1 MLRNY
6 IKIALR
12 HLRTNRAFSFINI
25 AGLAVGIAA
34 FLLILEYVSFERS
47 YNQFHRKLPSLYRVL
62 IADKEGKA
70 DESVMPGI
78 GPAVKPD
85 LGEIAGF
92 CRVASGVG
100 QGIVTITDGGAGL
113 RSFRETDVLQVDGS
127 FFDLFSF
134 PITAGQP
141 ARLTQP
147 NTVAMSE
154 TAARKYFADQPALGK
169 VLTMNNQF
177 GKTPYTVVA
186 VYADMPA
193 NSDIRADLVLSLA
206 TLNNPA
212 NLNGNSWADPKGLE
226 SNYLETYL
234 QLPET
239 ITLSSLESKLTRLIR
254 QKSPGFADS
263 KASLK
268 LQPVDQIHLAA
279 SLADTYPTSA
289 KLSFVYFISGIA
301 LLILLIA
308 WFNYVNLS
316 TVASLKRSKEV
327 GIRKVA
333 GATRQALIG
342 QFLGE
347 SMLLNIVGFGLGLL
361 LLMVVQQ
368 PFNELVGRQLSLSVL
383 ASGSLWVSG
392 LVFLIIGALASG
404 GYTAFALSGM
414 SPINTLKGNG
424 RAVTGRNRLSWSAGT
439 LRKSLVVFQFAVSIA
454 LIVATVI
461 LYRQLQFMQN
471 QDLGV
476 STAQVLVIRGP
487 EANKDSTFKQRS
499 SAFRNELAGQSF
511 VQRVS
516 LTGTVPGQYYSFATS
531 GITKVRN
538 ARPDDDKQTYNIAIV
553 DDQYMDTFGIRLAA
567 GRNMTPAEAQS
578 GWQSHRVMLNETAVQ
593 LLGFSSAQ
601 AAVGQ
606 QLNWQGG
613 SEIVGVMKDYH
624 HQSLQQSIGPIV
636 FQPAYNNHY
645 YALKLATQNGPIQ
658 GNVARLSDL
667 YRQYFPGNPFE
678 YYFAD
683 ENYNKQYQT
692 EQQYGRIFT
701 VAASL
706 AILIACLGLFGLAA
720 FTAEQ
725 RTKEIGVRKVLGASV
740 VSVVALLSKDFL
752 KLVLIALL
760 LASPVA
766 WYAMHRWL
774 QDFAYKID
782 IEWWMFAGA
791 GLLALSIAL
800 LTVSFQSVKAALT
813 NPVKS
818 LRSE

>member
-1 MLRNY
+1 ML
-6 IKIALR
+6 A
-12 HLRTNRAFSFINI
+12 
-25 AGLAVGIAA
+25 
-34 FLLILEYVSFERS
+34 
-47 YNQFHRKLPSLYRVL
+47 
-62 IADKEGKA
+62 
-70 DESVMPGI
+70 
-78 GPAVKPD
+78 
-85 LGEIAGF
+85 
-92 CRVASGVG
+92 
-100 QGIVTITDGGAGL
+100 
-113 RSFRETDVLQVDGS
+113 DGS

-134 PITAGQP
+134 PVMAGQP
-141 ARLTQP
+141 TRLTQP
-147 NTVAMSE
+147 NTVAMSAA
-154 TAARKYFADQPALGK
+154 AARKYFADKPALGQ
-169 VLTMNNQF
+169 VLTLNNQF

-186 VYADMPA
+186 VYTDIPG
-193 NSDIRADLVLSLA
+193 NSDIQADMVFSLT

-212 NLNGNSWADPKGLE
+212 NLNGSGWADPKGLE
-226 SNYLETYL
+226 SNYLNTYL
-234 QLPET
+234 QLAGAANVP
-239 ITLSSLESKLTRLIR
+239 SLESKLTRLIV
-254 QKSPGFADS
+254 QKNARFAET

-268 LQPVDQIHLAA
+268 LQPVRQIHLAD
-279 SLADTYPTSA
+279 SLADTYPTTG
-289 KLSFVYFISGIA
+289 KLSFVYLIGGVA

-333 GATRQALIG
+333 GATRGALIG

-347 SMLLNIVGFGLGLL
+347 SLLLNILGFGLGLL
-361 LLMVVQQ
+361 LLMMLQKS
-368 PFNELVGRQLSLSVL
+368 FNELIGKQLSLNIL
-383 ASGSLWVSG
+383 AVGNLWIAG
-392 LVFLIIGALASG
+392 LVFLVIGALASG

-424 RAVTGRNRLSWSAGT
+424 QATTGRSRFSWSAGT
-439 LRKSLVVFQFAVSIA
+439 MRQSLVVFQFAVSIA
-454 LIVATVI
+454 LIVATTI

-471 QDLGV
+471 QDLGI

-531 GITKVRN
+531 GIVKQRN
-538 ARPDDDKQTYNIAIV
+538 AHPDDDKKTYNIAIV
-553 DDQYMDTFGIRLAA
+553 DDQYVATFGIKLAA
-567 GRNMTPAEAQS
+567 GRNITPAEAES
-578 GWQSHRVMLNETAVQ
+578 GWAGHRVMLNETAVKW
-593 LLGFSSAQ
+593 LGFSSAQ

-606 QLNWQGG
+606 QINWQGG

-636 FQPAYNNHY
+636 FQPAYNDHY
-645 YALKLATQNGPIQ
+645 FALKLATKNGGVQ
-658 GNVARLSDL
+658 DNVAQLSDL

-701 VAASL
+701 VAAGL

-740 VSVVALLSKDFL
+740 ASIVTLLSKDFL
-752 KLVLIALL
+752 KLVLIAIVI
-760 LASPVA
+760 ASPIA
-766 WYAMHRWL
+766 WWAMNKWL
-774 QDFAYKID
+774 QGFAYKID
-782 IEWWMFAGA
+782 IEWWVFVGA
-791 GLLALSIAL
+791 GLLAVGIAL
-800 LTVSFQSVKAALT
+800 LTVSFQSVRAALM